1 MFEDFK
7 DKIRQYD
14 AKDKENTESTSLS
27 PEVIEK
33 LKQRGLD
40 PETVTLAVIPRNL
53 RQRGKRLILNVWCR
67 MGNHD
72 NIRKNPQVLA

>member
-14 AKDKENTESTSLS
+14 PKEKENTESTSLS

-53 RQRGKRLILNVWCR
+53 RPRWQRFVSDVWYR

-72 NIRKNPQVLA
+72 NICQSTQVPA